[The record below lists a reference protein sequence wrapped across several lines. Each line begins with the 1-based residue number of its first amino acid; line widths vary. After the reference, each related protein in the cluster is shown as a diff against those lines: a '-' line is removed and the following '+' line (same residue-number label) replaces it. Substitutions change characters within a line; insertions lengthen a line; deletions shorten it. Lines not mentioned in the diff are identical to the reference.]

1 MVFNSLSYFK
11 CSERECAR
19 LAAKLNSLCLCVQE
33 LNRLNLES
41 TNGKSSE
48 LSVSSYI
55 DSSSL
60 ISPEGG
66 GPLLANHSSSS
77 SCSAALLA
85 KQNNK
90 PKSGRSLLGGP
101 AALSPLTPR

>member
-1 MVFNSLSYFK
+1 MLKV
-11 CSERECAR
+11 CVCV
-19 LAAKLNSLCLCVQE
+19 CVQE

-41 TNGKSSE
+41 TNGKLASE
-48 LSVSSYI
+48 LSVSSSYI

-66 GPLLANHSSSS
+66 GPLLANHSSCSATLLANHSSSSS
-77 SCSAALLA
+77 SCSTAALLA
-85 KQNNK
+85 KQGNK